1 MDHIFGDTDDIAF
14 GASSQ
19 SHAQQKNQNTR
30 SAPKQTFRREDT
42 PRSQEKRPVVKPA
55 RTHRP
60 VESVQPVIPELDP
73 LTRLV
78 TSMKPSFLPK
88 EEDINAVRVVTFS
101 DANQRDSL
109 MLITRDN
116 ETILVGSGFGEIIRA
131 GKAYPTFPDM
141 RLLFSEKEHISAWV
155 LPENDINIAPL
166 ITILP
171 ALGFPPIYASREMIA
186 RFRESTQ
193 DAGFLEKCR
202 FFELFPSGTSDRR
215 IGAFEFLIGSN
226 GIAPCIVIRTA

>member
-19 SHAQQKNQNTR
+19 GHSQQKNQNTQPTPR
-30 SAPKQTFRREDT
+30 QAPRRENT
-42 PRSQEKRPVVKPA
+42 PRSQERRPVAKPV

-60 VESVQPVIPELDP
+60 VESAQPIIPELDP
-73 LTRLV
+73 LSRLV

-88 EEDINAVRVVTFS
+88 EEDINAIRVVTFS
-101 DANQRDSL
+101 DSSQRDPL

-116 ETILVGSGFGEIIRA
+116 ETILVGSGFGEVIRA
-131 GKAYPTFPDM
+131 GKVYPTFPDM

-155 LPENDINIAPL
+155 LPENDINITPL
-166 ITILP
+166 VTILP
-171 ALGFPPIYASREMIA
+171 ALGFPPMYASREMIA
-186 RFRESTQ
+186 RFRESIQ
-193 DAGFLEKCR
+193 DQAFLEKCR
-202 FFELFPSGTSDRR
+202 FFELFPSGASDRR
-215 IGAFEFLIGSN
+215 IGAFELLIGSN